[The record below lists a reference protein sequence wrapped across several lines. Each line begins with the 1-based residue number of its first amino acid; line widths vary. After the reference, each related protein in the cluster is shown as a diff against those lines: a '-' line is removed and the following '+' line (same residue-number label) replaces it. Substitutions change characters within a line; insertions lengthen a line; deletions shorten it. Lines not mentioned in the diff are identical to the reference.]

1 MDSKKMELM
10 IQQITM
16 GVQKDETT
24 LIKNEEE
31 SATWDRLEIEI
42 AEIKAKGW
50 IVDIASDLPDVDPV
64 TR

>member
-16 GVQKDETT
+16 GVRKDETT

-31 SATWDRLEIEI
+31 SATWDELEIEI

-50 IVDIASDLPDVDPV
+50 IVDIASDFPDVDPV